1 MSMWLT
7 LLAAGSATY
16 LIRLSFIALAHR
28 GTPPAWITRS
38 LRLVP
43 AAVLSALIL
52 PAVLAPQGVM
62 QLWPPSPRTLAG
74 MAAVLVAW
82 KTRSILLTLIVGMSI
97 LWLAGLL
104 LPG

>member
-1 MSMWLT
+1 MSMGLT
-7 LLAAGSATY
+7 LLAAGIATY
-16 LIRLSFIALAHR
+16 LTRLSFIALAHR
-28 GTPPAWITRS
+28 GTAPAWITRP

-52 PAVLAPQGVM
+52 PSVLAPQGM
-62 QLWPPSPRTLAG
+62 LQLWPLSPRTLAG

-82 KTRSILLTLIVGMSI
+82 KTRSVLLTLVVGMSV